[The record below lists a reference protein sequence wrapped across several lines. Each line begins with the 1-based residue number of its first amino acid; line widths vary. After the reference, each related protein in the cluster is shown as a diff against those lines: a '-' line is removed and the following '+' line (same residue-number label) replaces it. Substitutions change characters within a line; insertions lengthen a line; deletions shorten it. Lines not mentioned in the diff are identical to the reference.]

1 MAVDMRGMEAD
12 VELAGDWAINTI
24 ENLADDQP
32 QKCSPNMA
40 IDDGLER
47 EEPC

>member
-32 QKCSPNMA
+32 QKCSPDVA
-40 IDDGLER
+40 IDHGLER